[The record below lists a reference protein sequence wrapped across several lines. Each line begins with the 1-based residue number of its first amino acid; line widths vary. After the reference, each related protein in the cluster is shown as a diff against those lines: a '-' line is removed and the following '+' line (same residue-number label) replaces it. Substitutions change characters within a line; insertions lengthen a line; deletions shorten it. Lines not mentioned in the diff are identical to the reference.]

1 VVPWLELSEQQLG
14 RLEWKLDVRLG
25 GSAATRSEWT
35 GELVGSVNGR
45 DGRAPCTREE
55 ERQ

>member
-1 VVPWLELSEQQLG
+1 VVPWLELGEQLLG
-14 RLEWKLDVRLG
+14 RLEWKLEVRLG
-25 GSAATRSEWT
+25 GSAATGSEWT
-35 GELVGSVNGR
+35 GELTGSVNGR

>member
-1 VVPWLELSEQQLG
+1 VVPWLELGEQQLG
-14 RLEWKLDVRLG
+14 RLEWKLEVRLG
-25 GSAATRSEWT
+25 GSASTGSEWT
-35 GELVGSVNGR
+35 GQLAGGVNGR

>member
-1 VVPWLELSEQQLG
+1 VPWLELGEQKLG
-14 RLEWKLDVRLG
+14 RLEWKLEVRLG
-25 GSAATRSEWT
+25 GSAATGSEWT
-35 GELVGSVNGR
+35 GELAGGVNGR